1 METITLSDG
10 TVVNGHCFSDD
21 RNLYVYL
28 DGMTVIEGVL
38 LCTPERMTRI
48 VANNHGNEH
57 VYEGYTEIWSA
68 NHEFGNCNLILRR
81 REDA

>member
-1 METITLSDG
+1 METITLNDG
-10 TVVNGHCFSDD
+10 TVVDGHCHADD
-21 RNLYVYL
+21 RNLYLYL
-28 DGMTVIEGVL
+28 DGKTVIEGVM

-48 VANNHGNEH
+48 TANNRGNEH

-81 REDA
+81 AENA